1 MSCFRI
7 DVRRRLALYV
17 DGGVSAARSRSIE
30 RHLLDCTSC
39 RAAVVR
45 LRETRA
51 LLRSMSSREAP
62 PLDLVA
68 LRAQRNEETAKPV
81 RVARVVSLLAH
92 MAGDIAIAIVLF
104 GIFAFLYTHTAAAR
118 ARFDWSSFRAVPLS
132 EIARTHDPHVITE
145 GIVLETLKEPG
156 ERGIQRFKLVDA
168 ADRRTFIVCEVLDGG
183 GMRVPPP
190 GAHVRV
196 YGVTRFDTRKEHQ
209 WFEIHPVLRMEVL
222 D

>member
-17 DGGVSAARSRSIE
+17 DGGVSADQSRSVE
-30 RHLLDCTSC
+30 RHLLDCVSC

-45 LRETRA
+45 LRETRS
-51 LLRSMSSREAP
+51 LLRAMSPREAP
-62 PLDLVA
+62 PLDVA
-68 LRAQRNEETAKPV
+68 TLRAQRDLKAEKPQ
-81 RVARVVSLLAH
+81 RRTNLVSWFAH
-92 MAGDIAIAIVLF
+92 LAGDIAIATVLF
-104 GIFAFLYTHTAAAR
+104 GVFAFLYTHTAAAR
-118 ARFDWSSFRAVPLS
+118 ARFDWSSFRAVSLR

-145 GIVLETLKEPG
+145 GIVLETLGEPG
-156 ERGIQRFKLVDA
+156 EQGIRRFKLVDP

-183 GMRVPPP
+183 GMRVPSP

-196 YGVTRFDTRKEHQ
+196 YGVTRFDTREEHQ